1 MKNVP
6 DNLYL
11 PVMWFEAIGRVTPNS
26 AQMLK
31 TLHNLPHIVNIVGS
45 IIVMLNLI
53 AAICMV
59 VRIYRI
65 SLKKEF
71 KLVNNI
77 EDVAPNSTITEK
89 DTKGC
94 EMKLL
99 S

>member
-1 MKNVP
+1 
-6 DNLYL
+6 
-11 PVMWFEAIGRVTPNS
+11 MWFEAIGKLTPKS

-59 VRIYRI
+59 VRIYRL

-77 EDVAPNSTITEK
+77 EDIPNTNIDNS
-89 DTKGC
+89 TKGC

>member
-1 MKNVP
+1 
-6 DNLYL
+6 
-11 PVMWFEAIGRVTPNS
+11 MWFEAIGRLTPKS

-71 KLVNNI
+71 KLVNNL
-77 EDVAPNSTITEK
+77 EDIPNSNI
-89 DTKGC
+89 DNSTKGC